1 MYRSKYICGFLAF
14 ASAVLAAIV
23 AVLYYLGFTAVLA
36 DVMLG
41 FITVFSAIA
50 LLLLLI
56 FALRRPCCDNCD
68 FSDSVCGYL
77 PCFLFSSLGALI
89 LSLFTSIF
97 VAGGSVEAAAAS
109 VPGVILLFF
118 AVALFL
124 MMLFT
129 LAALVHGIIK
139 ANCPTCDCHCSCERR

>member
-14 ASAVLAAIV
+14 ASAVLGAVFAALYYTGIA
-23 AVLYYLGFTAVLA
+23 AVLVYVA
-36 DVMLG
+36 LG
-41 FITVFSAIA
+41 FIAVLSAIA

-56 FALRRPCCDNCD
+56 FALRRPCCDNCE
-68 FSDSVCGYL
+68 FSDSICGYL

-89 LSLFTSIF
+89 LSLFTAIVA
-97 VAGGSVEAAAAS
+97 VAGATSVAAI
-109 VPGVILLFF
+109 ILLFF
-118 AVALFL
+118 AGAFAF

-139 ANCPTCDCHCSCERR
+139 GGCPTCDCHYSCNCERH